1 MHVTSTVGVLVCTGL
16 MSFAVV
22 SASVADESVRT
33 GQSAV
38 QTSTVKLNAGVT
50 LTEQFTDSVFLTS
63 NDRRSDFVTTFS
75 PWASLS
81 MEAGDFKLDL
91 EASAEVGRYSSNSSE
106 NYEDFALGAEAR
118 YRLRDGLFAF
128 GGLDY
133 AWDHEERNSPDDVNG
148 LEPTDFREAS
158 GYFGIGGTFDERS
171 FRLGVNLRD
180 INFDDTPAAGGAIIN
195 NDDRDRLQTEI
206 GGRLGVRR
214 TTNGEVFVQGIYNQ
228 REYDS
233 VMDDLG
239 FQRDSQGIQAAIGY
253 TGRMG
258 DLSGEV
264 LVGVLNQSYDDARF
278 ETVTTPVIGAD
289 LTWRASPNTRVTGE
303 IERTI
308 EETTISGASS
318 YVSTTAGARIR
329 HRVAQNMSIASYFFL
344 TENDYQGIGRTDHL
358 TETGVGL
365 RYYINPKVY
374 VDADY
379 AFRQRLS
386 DVAGAE
392 FDEHRIYLGVGAELQ
407 PRYQERANSTAST
420 SSTETYVGV
429 QIGDS
434 ALQTKLDGPRG
445 AGGNLTADFGDRGS
459 VGGVFA
465 GYRANFGQLVLGV
478 EAEIE
483 TGDAEW
489 THVGNRNYSVKA
501 GDSYGLSGIA
511 GLRTKSGN
519 LLYGRFGVTA
529 AEFESRYQQGGNQA
543 AVNDREIGFNVGL
556 GAEFPLGGGLS
567 GRMEYQIRAFE
578 DYEIGAPLGGGN
590 DDNFA
595 NVEGVARF
603 GLLYVFGAEDKVD
616 VEPVDFSGFYAGG
629 QLGHGTMQSENS
641 GPRPNAAA
649 PTFTLFTTRSGQG
662 LTAGAFGGY
671 GQQFGSF
678 YVGAE
683 AELELSSAGWNIER
697 DPVGRIYSV
706 EKLGTVGATL
716 RAGYVV
722 NESVLIYGRA
732 GLVRSKFN
740 TNYQFSGNLVDQD
753 DDLTGVRI
761 GGGVELS
768 VSQRTHLRLDYT
780 HTNYD
785 AHQVDYGVG
794 VDQFDTSENLFRVGL
809 SYQF

>member
-1 MHVTSTVGVLVCTGL
+1 MQVTSTVGVLVCSGL

-22 SASVADESVRT
+22 SASAADESVRT

-38 QTSTVKLNAGVT
+38 QTSTVKLIAGVT
-50 LTEQFTDSVFLTS
+50 LTEQFTDNVFLTS
-63 NDRRSDFVTTFS
+63 NDRRSDFVTTFA

-81 MEAGDFKLDL
+81 MESGDFKLDL
-91 EASAEVGRYSSNSSE
+91 EASAEIGRYSSNSSE

-118 YRLRDGLFAF
+118 YRLREGLFAF

-148 LEPTDFREAS
+148 LEPTDLREAS
-158 GYFGIGGTFDERS
+158 GFFGIGGTFDERS

-214 TTNGEVFVQGIYNQ
+214 TANGEVFVQGIYNQ

-233 VMDDLG
+233 AMDDLG

-258 DLSGEV
+258 DLTGEV
-264 LVGVLNQSYDDARF
+264 LVGALSQSYDDARF

-308 EETTISGASS
+308 EETTLSGASS
-318 YVSTTAGARIR
+318 YISTTAGARIR

-344 TENDYQGIGRTDHL
+344 TQNDYQGVGRTDHL

-407 PRYQERANSTAST
+407 PRYQERANSSASA

-445 AGGNLTADFGDRGS
+445 GGGNLTANFGDRGF

-511 GLRTKSGN
+511 GFRTKGGN

-529 AEFESRYQQGGNQA
+529 AEFESQYQQGGNQA

-578 DYEIGAPLGGGN
+578 DYEIGAPLGGGD

-616 VEPVDFSGFYAGG
+616 VAPVDFSGFYAGG
-629 QLGHGTMQSENS
+629 QLGHGTLQSENS

-649 PTFTLFTTRSGQG
+649 PAFTLFTTRSGQG
-662 LTAGAFGGY
+662 FTAGVLGGY
-671 GQQFGSF
+671 GHQFGSF
-678 YVGAE
+678 YIGGE

-753 DDLTGVRI
+753 DYLTGVRI

-768 VSQRTHLRLDYT
+768 VSQQTHLRLDYT